1 MNSDSPGAP
10 GAAGG
15 DPEDGDLFMPLRT
28 FRSYLWGNRRERDR
42 ERRIAGHVGDDGTRR
57 VREPPHRARGLS
69 VDGIVDA
76 AIAVADAEGANAV
89 SMRRIAREL
98 RAGAMSLYWY
108 VSSRDELHELMVERV
123 QAEAEVPVPS
133 GDWRTDLRGF
143 ARNLRAALLRHPW
156 AIDFLVSGPPSGPND
171 ARNAERLF
179 GAVSVLDVDPVT
191 AVWIAMT
198 VGTYVQGAVLRE
210 VREVRWERAAEEM
223 AASMTEDEI
232 ATLLADFHKRV
243 RDSGRYPHLTAIMDR
258 GVDPDSP
265 ESRDER
271 FEFGLDCVL
280 DGIGARFRASR
291 ESRSPG
297 SADRPEGPA

>member
-1 MNSDSPGAP
+1 MNSDSPGALS
-10 GAAGG
+10 AAGG
-15 DPEDGDLFMPLRT
+15 DPEDGDPFVPLRS
-28 FRSYLWGNRRERDR
+28 FRSYLFRSYLRGDRRERDR
-42 ERRIAGHVGDDGTRR
+42 ERQIAERAGDDRARR
-57 VREPPHRARGLS
+57 DREPPHRARGLS

-76 AIAVADAEGANAV
+76 AIGVADAEGADAV

-98 RAGAMSLYWY
+98 RAGVMSLYWY
-108 VSSRDELHELMVERV
+108 VSSKDELHELMVERV

-133 GDWRTDLRGF
+133 GDWREDLRGF

-156 AIDFLVSGPPSGPND
+156 AMDFLLSGPPSGPDD

-179 GAVSVLDVDPVT
+179 GAVSVLCADSVT

-210 VREVRWERAAEEM
+210 VREIRWERAVEEVS
-223 AASMTEDEI
+223 ASMTEDEI
-232 ATLLADFHKRV
+232 DTLVADFRKRV
-243 RDSGRYPHLTAIMDR
+243 RGSGLYPHLTALMDHDI
-258 GVDPDSP
+258 DPDSP

-280 DGIGARFRASR
+280 DGIGVRFTGSR
-291 ESRSPG
+291 REP
-297 SADRPEGPA
+297 